1 MYGGYINPAIPGG
14 IFYWIFMMYGV
25 HFYWIF
31 MMYGVHVE
39 SENENQN

>member
-25 HFYWIF
+25 H
-31 MMYGVHVE
+31 VE